1 MLLAAVMGVAG
12 GGATRALAGPLG
24 GADEPSLESLAP
36 GAATIALPGDTVL
49 AIVTS
54 GEARENAEGALPRAP
69 VPPCALRAL
78 ALSASTGGAGACV
91 VIDSR
96 DADETRAFYA
106 EVEDAD
112 RWRVDLVRASVV
124 RGDPRYLPLGA
135 RADAREDGLAEPCS
149 RAQSVDGVDLVTAG
163 ALLSTSGLG
172 STSYED
178 WQTGFGSSTSDRFH
192 SAFGVTASVAGARA
206 RVRASTSTRWRAI

>member
-1 MLLAAVMGVAG
+1 M
-12 GGATRALAGPLG
+12 T
-24 GADEPSLESLAP
+24 
-36 GAATIALPGDTVL
+36 
-49 AIVTS
+49 
-54 GEARENAEGALPRAP
+54 
-69 VPPCALRAL
+69 
-78 ALSASTGGAGACV
+78 
-91 VIDSR
+91 
-96 DADETRAFYA
+96 
-106 EVEDAD
+106 
-112 RWRVDLVRASVV
+112 
-124 RGDPRYLPLGA
+124 GA
-135 RADAREDGLAEPCS
+135 RDAREDGLAEPCS